1 MCSILGFVACSNGTV
16 VELEIFV
23 DGTTT
28 EVFANGGERALSSI
42 TFDALDLPIGL
53 LFEYGD
59 LLWLPFAYIDYE

>member
-28 EVFANGGERALSSI
+28 EVFANHAADDDVTESQCMELV
-42 TFDALDLPIGL
+42 DL
-53 LFEYGD
+53 
-59 LLWLPFAYIDYE
+59 FATHVEWAKDHATET